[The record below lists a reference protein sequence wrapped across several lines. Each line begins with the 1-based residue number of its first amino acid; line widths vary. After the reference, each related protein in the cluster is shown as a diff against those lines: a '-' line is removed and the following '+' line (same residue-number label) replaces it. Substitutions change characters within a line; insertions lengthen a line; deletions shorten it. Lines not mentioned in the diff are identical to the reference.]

1 MDIKIRNPKRGESEK
16 IFEMLLAI
24 DFETEFMMYE
34 RGERKKTQNALS
46 NIENMIDKS
55 IEGSDFFLI
64 AENKGEMVGFITA
77 NRGNKNRI
85 KHSACIVVGI
95 REKFRGIGIGTEF
108 FKRLNAWAVENK
120 IVRLELSVLCE
131 NEITKKLYEN
141 NGFEI
146 EGIRK
151 KSICINGEYKD
162 EFLMSKII

>member
-1 MDIKIRNPKRGESEK
+1 
-16 IFEMLLAI
+16 
-24 DFETEFMMYE
+24 
-34 RGERKKTQNALS
+34 
-46 NIENMIDKS
+46 MIDKS

-162 EFLMSKII
+162 EFLMSKILN